1 MSTGR
6 VNPAHRLEHQGI
18 SDLGQ
23 VHYNLLEPALI
34 QAALT
39 RNEGRLGNG
48 GTLLVSTGKYTG
60 RSPVSVFPVPQCKAG
75 KSPESLFYAF
85 CKCNHLANSPN

>member
-48 GTLLVSTGKYTG
+48 GTLLVSTGCVCAQDARRLRG
-60 RSPVSVFPVPQCKAG
+60 DVSMRNKFLPIFF
-75 KSPESLFYAF
+75 L
-85 CKCNHLANSPN
+85 